1 MNSITTEKAVHRT
14 PFDQSNEII
23 RDDEQIETIFI
34 KMYKYF
40 LCISLFISV
49 ILPIGRIKSLNNS
62 FHRSIWLILF
72 AVLMSQFKWEC
83 HRPNKC
89 MNSIL
94 RLNYVHFTFR
104 LNENCNCVPLCVFW
118 LASIKI
124 VMCFSSRFTIL
135 RLCLYNRLRVN
146 SFRWKKI
153 TNESNSTHLWMS
165 EWVCV
170 LYLSRAIK
178 WNNGRICI
186 TGVWHAK
193 AINRRLWFTIGTSI
207 WRICVCFS
215 LFGWICEWKKR
226 KTKKNGKEEKSVN
239 LFTNTEQTI

>member
-1 MNSITTEKAVHRT
+1 
-14 PFDQSNEII
+14 
-23 RDDEQIETIFI
+23 
-34 KMYKYF
+34 MYKYF

-49 ILPIGRIKSLNNS
+49 ILPIGQIKSLNNS

-124 VMCFSSRFTIL
+124 VMCFSLRFTIL
-135 RLCLYNRLRVN
+135 RLFLYNRLRVN
-146 SFRWKKI
+146 SFRCKKKQQTSLTQHI
-153 TNESNSTHLWMS
+153 CVWAS
-165 EWVCV
+165 ECV
-170 LYLSRAIK
+170 YSIYK

-193 AINRRLWFTIGTSI
+193 AINRRLWFIIGTSI
-207 WRICVCFS
+207 CVRLCFS
-215 LFGWICEWKKR
+215 LFGWICEWKNERQKNMEKKR
-226 KTKKNGKEEKSVN
+226 KASIYLQIPNKRYRHYRTTP
-239 LFTNTEQTI
+239 F

>member
-1 MNSITTEKAVHRT
+1 MNSITTKKAVHRT

-23 RDDEQIETIFI
+23 RDDEQIETILFI

-49 ILPIGRIKSLNNS
+49 ILPIGQIKSLNNS

-104 LNENCNCVPLCVFW
+104 LNENCNCVPRCVFW

-135 RLCLYNRLRVN
+135 RLFLYNRLRVN
-146 SFRWKKI
+146 SFRCKK
-153 TNESNSTHLWMS
+153 
-165 EWVCV
+165 
-170 LYLSRAIK
+170 K
-178 WNNGRICI
+178 QQ
-186 TGVWHAK
+186 
-193 AINRRLWFTIGTSI
+193 TSLTQH
-207 WRICVCFS
+207 ICVWASECVYS
-215 LFGWICEWKKR
+215 IYLKR
-226 KTKKNGKEEKSVN
+226 LNEIMAEYALRVYGTQKR
-239 LFTNTEQTI
+239 LIDAYDL